1 MQQLKDKLAETQ
13 AVGTLGLVDFASVDA
28 SLCSPRS
35 PLGTNCFSQGN
46 SDSTRTF
53 DQAQSSSSDAAAQQQ
68 LQEIESLKAEAAQ
81 VRCGLSS
88 YH

>member
-1 MQQLKDKLAETQ
+1 M
-13 AVGTLGLVDFASVDA
+13 DFASVDA
-28 SLCSPRS
+28 SLCSAQKPFS
-35 PLGTNCFSQGN
+35 TNIFFQRN

-53 DQAQSSSSDAAAQQQ
+53 DQAHSSSSDAAAQQQ

-81 VRCGLSS
+81 VPCGLSS

>member
-1 MQQLKDKLAETQ
+1 M
-13 AVGTLGLVDFASVDA
+13 GLVDFASVDA
-28 SLCSPRS
+28 SLCSPQSR
-35 PLGTNCFSQGN
+35 LAQTVFSQGN